1 MSCIECNIRYMAEN
15 KLIVY
20 TSKITKINIQKHFH
34 FKALVFLKVVIN
46 LGYFVL
52 FCFLGRRQCMFEKI
66 LHRFKGLAAS
76 SHINNNS
83 SSTFLMSLF
92 IQYIQEPKEFI
103 IHACVALVFRKV
115 FIQHCNH
122 NSNDENNLNLSTQ
135 FPFNQNAYQKII
147 LRCTYIY
154 LYIFFNF

>member
-1 MSCIECNIRYMAEN
+1 MSYTSLSIIMAEY

-20 TSKITKINIQKHFH
+20 TPKISRINIQIHFLLQV
-34 FKALVFLKVVIN
+34 LVFLKVAIN
-46 LGYFVL
+46 LWYFVL
-52 FCFLGRRQCMFEKI
+52 FFCLGRRQCMFEKI

-103 IHACVALVFRKV
+103 IHACVALVFWKV

-122 NSNDENNLNLSTQ
+122 NSNDRNNLNLSTYSHS
-135 FPFNQNAYQKII
+135 N
-147 LRCTYIY
+147 
-154 LYIFFNF
+154 

>member
-1 MSCIECNIRYMAEN
+1 MIVNKYAYWIQHTMHHYGWIQIDCFYIKNIKDEH
-15 KLIVY
+15 LDTFSF
-20 TSKITKINIQKHFH
+20 TSSY
-34 FKALVFLKVVIN
+34 FLKVAIN
-46 LGYFVL
+46 LWYFVL
-52 FCFLGRRQCMFEKI
+52 FSCLGRRQCMFEKI

-103 IHACVALVFRKV
+103 IHACVALVFWKV

-122 NSNDENNLNLSTQ
+122 NSNDENNLNLSTY
-135 FPFNQNAYQKII
+135 FHFNQN
-147 LRCTYIY
+147 TY
-154 LYIFFNF
+154 

>member
-1 MSCIECNIRYMAEN
+1 
-15 KLIVY
+15 
-20 TSKITKINIQKHFH
+20 
-34 FKALVFLKVVIN
+34 
-46 LGYFVL
+46 
-52 FCFLGRRQCMFEKI
+52 MFEKI

-103 IHACVALVFRKV
+103 IHACVALVFWKV

-122 NSNDENNLNLSTQ
+122 NSNDENNLNLSTY
-135 FPFNQNAYQKII
+135 FHFNQNTYQKISMRYMF
-147 LRCTYIY
+147 LYIY
-154 LYIFFNF
+154 ILFIYLFLSQKHDMYMKIFQTESSQIINITASIVVAISYFTLRILH

>member
-1 MSCIECNIRYMAEN
+1 MIVILCLLNSTYDGASIWLNTNWLFLHQKYQRWISRYIFFY
-15 KLIVY
+15 KLL
-20 TSKITKINIQKHFH
+20 F
-34 FKALVFLKVVIN
+34 FLKVAIN
-46 LGYFVL
+46 LWYFVL
-52 FCFLGRRQCMFEKI
+52 FSCLGRRQCMFEKI

-103 IHACVALVFRKV
+103 IHACVALVFWKV

-122 NSNDENNLNLSTQ
+122 NSNDENNLNLSTYCH
-135 FPFNQNAYQKII
+135 FNQN
-147 LRCTYIY
+147 TY
-154 LYIFFNF
+154 